1 MNKGMLIVI
10 SGPSGVGKGTIGNEI
25 LKRHKDNTCF
35 SVSATTRKIR
45 PGEKEGVHYFYKTH
59 EEFNRM
65 IENNEFLEYMQVFK
79 KDSYGTPRSFVEEK
93 RNAGFNVL
101 LDIDVKGAMKVK
113 ANCPDALL
121 IFIAPPSFSELRK
134 RLVLRATET
143 PEAVERRLAEA
154 GTEMSYMSKY
164 DFVVVNDVLADAVDT
179 VDLILKG
186 AEHSPVYNTALI
198 DSLNTK

>member
-1 MNKGMLIVI
+1 MSKGMLIVI

-25 LKRHKDNTCF
+25 LKRHKENTCF

-45 PGEKEGVHYFYKTH
+45 PGEKEGVHYFYKTK

-65 IENNEFLEYMQVFK
+65 IENDEFLEYMQVFG

-121 IFIAPPSFSELRK
+121 IFIAPPSFAELRQ
-134 RLVLRATET
+134 RLVLRATESK
-143 PEAVERRLAEA
+143 EAVERRLAEA

-164 DFVVVNDVLADAVDT
+164 DYVVVNDVLKDAVDT
-179 VDLILKG
+179 VELILKS
-186 AEHSPVYNTALI
+186 AENSPLYNADLVA
-198 DSLNTK
+198 SLKAD

>member
-25 LKRHKDNTCF
+25 LKRHSENTCF

-45 PGEKEGVHYFYKTH
+45 PGEKEGVHYFYKTP

-79 KDSYGTPRSFVEEK
+79 KDSYGTPKSFVEEK

-113 ANCPDALL
+113 ANCPEALL
-121 IFIAPPSFSELRK
+121 IFIAPPSFAELRQ

-143 PEAVERRLAEA
+143 PEAVERRLSEA
-154 GTEMSYMSKY
+154 GTEMGYMSKY
-164 DFVVVNDVLADAVDT
+164 DFIVVNDVLENAVET
-179 VDLILKG
+179 VERILKC
-186 AEHSPVYNTALI
+186 AENSPRFNVGLV